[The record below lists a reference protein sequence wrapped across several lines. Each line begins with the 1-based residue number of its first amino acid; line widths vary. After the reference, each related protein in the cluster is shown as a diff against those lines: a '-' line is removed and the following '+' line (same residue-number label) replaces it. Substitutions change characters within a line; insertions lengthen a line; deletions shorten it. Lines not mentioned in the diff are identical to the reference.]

1 MRSPIGAGPRGG
13 AAMAVSSI
21 VAVQLGSA
29 LATTLF
35 DSLGAAGAVFL
46 RSVFGALLL
55 FAFARGS
62 FAPVRGWPRDVVLF
76 GITVAGFTLAFYAA
90 IARLPLGIA
99 VALEFTGPLG
109 VAIAGSRR
117 RLDLLWVL
125 LATTGIV
132 LLSGALGGGGIDAF
146 GALMALVA
154 GAFWAGYIL
163 LSARVGARY
172 PGLGAVAAASLISA
186 LVLAP
191 SGIAVGGAELLAP
204 ANLAI
209 ALAVGLLSSAAP
221 YALELEALRRLPTQ
235 VFGVLMSL
243 EPAVAAAVGFVAL
256 SQDLGAAEITG
267 IALVV
272 IASAGA
278 LRSTGAPPPRDG

>member
-1 MRSPIGAGPRGG
+1 
-13 AAMAVSSI
+13 MAVSSI
-21 VAVQLGSA
+21 VAVQFGSA

-46 RSVFGALLL
+46 RSVFGALILL
-55 FAFARGS
+55 ALVRGS

-76 GITVAGFTLAFYAA
+76 GLTVAGVTLSFYGA

-99 VALEFTGPLG
+99 VTLEFVGPLG
-109 VAIAGSRR
+109 VAVVTSRR

-125 LATTGIV
+125 LAAIGIV
-132 LLSGALGGGGIDAF
+132 LLSGLGGGAGIDAL
-146 GALMALVA
+146 GAALALVA
-154 GAFWAGYIL
+154 GAFWAGYIV
-163 LSARVGARY
+163 LSARVGAAY
-172 PGLGAVAAASLISA
+172 PGLGGVAAAAVVSA
-186 LVLAP
+186 LVLTP
-191 SGIAVGGAELLAP
+191 SGIAVGGLDLLAP

-209 ALAVGLLSSAAP
+209 GLAVGLLSTAAP

-243 EPAVAAAVGFVAL
+243 EPAAAAAVGFLAL
-256 SQDLGAAEITG
+256 SQGLDAAELAG

-272 IASAGA
+272 LASAGA
-278 LRSTGAPPPRDG
+278 LRTSTAPPPRDG

>member
-1 MRSPIGAGPRGG
+1 
-13 AAMAVSSI
+13 MALASI
-21 VAVQLGSA
+21 VSVQLGAA

-35 DSLGAAGAVFL
+35 DSVGAAGAVFL
-46 RSVFGALLL
+46 RALFGALLL
-55 FAFARGS
+55 LALARGS
-62 FAPVRGWPRDVVLF
+62 FAPLRGWPRDVVLF
-76 GITVAGFTLAFYAA
+76 GAAVAGVTLCFYAA

-99 VALEFTGPLG
+99 VALEFVGPLG

-125 LATTGIV
+125 LAATGIV
-132 LLSGALGGGGIDAF
+132 LLSGALGGGGIDAL
-146 GALMALVA
+146 GVALALAA
-154 GAFWAGYIL
+154 GGFWAAYIV

-172 PGLGAVAAASLISA
+172 PGLGAVAAAGTVSA
-186 LVLAP
+186 LLLAP
-191 SGIAVGGAELLAP
+191 VGIAVGGAELLVP
-204 ANLAI
+204 ANLAVG
-209 ALAVGLLSSAAP
+209 LAIGLLSSAAP

-243 EPAVAAAVGFVAL
+243 EPALAAAVGFLAL

-272 IASAGA
+272 VASAGA
-278 LRSTGAPPPRDG
+278 LRTTAAPPPRDG